1 MRTNTLSDAIT
12 IDTEIQHGK
21 PVLKGTRIPVAIIIG
36 SLAGGMSY
44 EEVIQEYAVT
54 QQQTLAINSYWQ
66 TLVQD
71 CEIDIEF
78 PFGDR

>member
-1 MRTNTLSDAIT
+1 MKTNTLTDAIT

-21 PVLKGTRIPVAIIIG
+21 PVLKGTRIPVVIIIG

-54 QQQTLAINSYWQ
+54 QQQILASLAYFGGLLGDETSYPI
-66 TLVQD
+66 V
-71 CEIDIEF
+71 
-78 PFGDR
+78 DR

>member
-1 MRTNTLSDAIT
+1 MKTNTLSDAIS

-54 QQQTLAINSYWQ
+54 QQQILAINSYWQ
-66 TLVQD
+66 ILVQD
-71 CEIDIEF
+71 YEIDIEF
-78 PFGDR
+78 LSADR